1 MQGRNRRVVATLR
14 GSLQIGDG
22 FLESTLLRVRQ
33 TLKGE
38 GERVIGFQLQALS
51 SELDRFVVAP
61 REDQEHAPERV
72 GPYRQRIEVDRSPDL
87 PDVLVVPRLARE
99 IRRVVQAG

>member
-1 MQGRNRRVVATLR
+1 MVGLSSTLR

-22 FLESTLLRVRQ
+22 FLESTLLRVGQ

-38 GERVIGFQLQALS
+38 GERVIGFQFQSLS
-51 SELDRFVVAP
+51 SQLDRFVVAP

-72 GPYRQRIEVDRSPDL
+72 GPHRQRIESRL
-87 PDVLVVPRLARE
+87 LAGPRRALSSCRAWLARY
-99 IRRVVQAG
+99 AA